1 MRTKNLIIGLVCLFV
16 LVVVFSLT
24 TKSQKPAEKEKPE
37 TTLIGTQ
44 GGAKGSP
51 EGTGNIMLGHPPDTI
66 RGYDI
71 IDIGQGNTPRFSP
84 DSKKIAFI
92 SGGWLCVKNSDGSG
106 LVQKIAPISA
116 LDFQWMTDSSIIY
129 WNQERYGT
137 SKFTRSIKIVSLK
150 GEEKPVIVGADESK
164 EPVEPPI
171 VLPDGTIGY
180 YKHNLADKTQTFVV
194 IKPGLLPPDSALKQ
208 LIPRIKFE
216 TTYVMYGDIWL
227 VSLDG
232 SYKRW
237 VTFNKKFEFPELSP
251 DGKKILAMKSP
262 NGDPYLGGGPYL
274 LDLKGHE
281 TYLGD
286 PDVPPPTQGSTG
298 SVPGHLIY
306 SSVGYYA
313 KFSPDGSKVVYMY
326 GAMDT
331 EKEDMVASDLVIK
344 NIDGTGRFQI
354 ETPDMMEIYPV
365 WSPDGKMIACQT
377 DRINKIYVFKLK

>member
-1 MRTKNLIIGLVCLFV
+1 MRN
-16 LVVVFSLT
+16 SD
-24 TKSQKPAEKEKPE
+24 
-37 TTLIGTQ
+37 
-44 GGAKGSP
+44 
-51 EGTGNIMLGHPPDTI
+51 GTGNID
-66 RGYDI
+66 R
-71 IDIGQGNTPRFSP
+71 
-84 DSKKIAFI
+84 
-92 SGGWLCVKNSDGSG
+92 V
-106 LVQKIAPISA
+106 APMSA
-116 LDFQWMTDSSIIY
+116 IDFQWMSDSTIIY
-129 WNQERYGT
+129 WNQEGYGT
-137 SKFTRSIKIVSLK
+137 PRLSRNIGIVNLK
-150 GEEKPVIVGADESK
+150 GEKKPAIT
-164 EPVEPPI
+164 EPEGTQMEPPML
-171 VLPDGTIGY
+171 LPDGTIGY
-180 YKHNLADKTQTFVV
+180 YKHNLADKTQSFIV
-194 IKPGLLPPDSALKQ
+194 IKQGSLPPDSTLKQ

-216 TTYVMYGDIWL
+216 TTSVMYGDIWL
-227 VSLDG
+227 VSMDG

-331 EKEDMVASDLVIK
+331 EKEGHGGIGFGD
-344 NIDGTGRFQI
+344 
-354 ETPDMMEIYPV
+354 
-365 WSPDGKMIACQT
+365 
-377 DRINKIYVFKLK
+377 